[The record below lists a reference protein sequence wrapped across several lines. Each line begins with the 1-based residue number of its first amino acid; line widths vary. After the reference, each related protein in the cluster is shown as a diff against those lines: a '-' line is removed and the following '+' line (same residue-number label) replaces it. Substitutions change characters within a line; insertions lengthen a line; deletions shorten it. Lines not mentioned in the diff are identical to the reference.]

1 MHKFIYKLLMFFL
14 LLNGSLSA
22 QITLSHNVGNT
33 VIPNSM
39 YSCTGGGIC
48 WARKFIL
55 ADFGIAPNQSF
66 TISKGEVGLSCA
78 INWDVN
84 LQFNLYAID
93 ADFPT
98 SFTVSSLIGSSQAV
112 EIPPTNNISQI
123 ITVNFTNPVVIPPGT
138 NAILVEVMQLY
149 TDSSAAHAFVGSTA
163 SENDDSWFVSRFP
176 GCAPYV
182 YTTAVTLQHPEAKFY
197 ITVTGDA
204 SALSLAQNTA
214 TTDGFTYPNPVKNEL
229 VLKTSEQVSKIEAY
243 DATGKLVATYEVQN
257 NKANMEGLH
266 QGTYVVKIY
275 TKMGVTT
282 AKILKE

>member
-1 MHKFIYKLLMFFL
+1 MFFL
-14 LLNGSLSA
+14 LLNGSLYA

-39 YSCTGGGIC
+39 YSCSGGGIA
-48 WARKFIL
+48 WSRKFIM

-66 TISKGEVGLSCA
+66 TITKGAVGLFYG
-78 INWDVN
+78 INWDTN
-84 LQFNLYAID
+84 LQFNIYAVD
-93 ADFPT
+93 AGFPT
-98 SFTVSSLIGSSQAV
+98 TFSESGLLGSSQV
-112 EIPPTNNISQI
+112 TGIPMNININQI
-123 ITVNFTNPVVIPPGT
+123 ITVNFNNPVVVPAGT
-138 NAILVEVMQLY
+138 DMILVEVVQIY
-149 TDSSAAHAFVGSTA
+149 SQNGEAHAFVASTA
-163 SENDDSWFVSRFP
+163 EDDDFSWFRGISSCP
-176 GCAPYV
+176 PYLV
-182 YTTAVTLQHPEAKFY
+182 HKTTVDLFHPDAKFY

-214 TTDGFTYPNPVKNEL
+214 TTDRFTYPNPVKNEL

-257 NKANMEGLH
+257 NKANLEGLH